1 MRLFITHVE
10 GAILDAFRKRLF
22 GTAPLADF
30 LAALE
35 ALQARLAPE
44 GYVLG
49 GEQWSLADVAVAP
62 LLLRTMMML
71 KFELGKSPHGEGKVV
86 LDALKEPKFTRLMD
100 YVKLLEAR
108 SSVQKTWNEVSTLAT
123 L

>member
-1 MRLFITHVE
+1 MRLFIMHVE

-44 GYVLG
+44 GYALG
-49 GEQWSLADVAVAP
+49 GEQWSLADVEVAP
-62 LLLRTMMML
+62 LLLRAVMML
-71 KFELGKSPHGEGKVV
+71 KYELGKYPIGEGKTT
-86 LDALKEPKFTRLMD
+86 LDAL
-100 YVKLLEAR
+100 R
-108 SSVQKTWNEVSTLAT
+108 SPSSRG
-123 L
+123 